1 MASVEVD
8 VQELSELLFGAKER
22 YRSAQATIT
31 HTVDAP
37 LAEEANRRF
46 VDWHFAQD
54 NPGMGI
60 IRKPG
65 PPAREDFYE
74 DYEDT
79 KEVINLWHERPDLW
93 REERWNAGGELLRCV
108 VFGSARGPRWVY
120 EPPETAFYIPASTEE
135 WSSAGPSRTAPSC
148 STPLRSSSTTPSWTM
163 RPSTRRA
170 GGRLWLT
177 GRPWRLWSGPSL
189 GATRQRSSTASLP
202 SRALNR
208 SSRGSVM
215 LQRYGC

>member
-93 REERWNAGGELLRCV
+93 REERWSAGGELLRCV

-120 EPPETAFYIPASTEE
+120 EPPRDGLLHSRQHGRVVQRRSFTDRSFLLNPSEELFYYSLLDDATVHKT
-135 WSSAGPSRTAPSC
+135 G
-148 STPLRSSSTTPSWTM
+148 
-163 RPSTRRA
+163 RRA
-170 GGRLWLT
+170 TVADREAVEVVVGTISWGYPPT
-177 GRPWRLWSGPSL
+177 IFHGFFAQP
-189 GATRQRSSTASLP
+189 GAES
-202 SRALNR
+202 
-208 SSRGSVM
+208 
-215 LQRYGC
+215 